1 MAGTKGRR
9 WKCRSR
15 PCSVC
20 STWFVPHPRTR
31 KTQKACSAACS
42 RELHRRRSATAR
54 RLNADEDREDRLRRR
69 LLVDD
74 ALDVSSAGTAGQIR
88 WDRARAAIGL
98 EQAVVIR
105 TSSQEL
111 SRWVRALMR
120 AKQGD
125 IAEESTQIPLRGP
138 RAAIG
143 GSGQSP

>member
-20 STWFVPHPRTR
+20 STWFMPHPRTR

-54 RLNADEDREDRLRRR
+54 RLNADEDREDRLRRS

-74 ALDVSSAGTAGQIR
+74 AVDGSAAGADGQIR

-98 EQAVVIR
+98 KQAVVIR

-111 SRWVRALMR
+111 SRWMRALMR
-120 AKQGD
+120 SKPMV
-125 IAEESTQIPLRGP
+125 IAEESAQIPTRGP